1 MNTFTLEIVA
11 TDTDFY
17 QGPCEML
24 TVTAVDGE
32 KGILQGHEP
41 MVMAL
46 AAGELRYTV
55 DGKQHIAAVGDG
67 FAEITGDKVVII
79 SDFAEKPEDIDAKR
93 AERDKI
99 RAEERLKA
107 NESAMEYARAQAEL
121 SHAIARLKV
130 IRKTLRQ

>member
-130 IRKTLRQ
+130 IRKTLKQ

>member
-32 KGILQGHEP
+32 KGILRGHEP

-67 FAEITGDKVVII
+67 FAEITGDKVVVI
-79 SDFAEKPEDIDAKR
+79 SDFAEKPEDIDAQR

-107 NESAMEYARAQAEL
+107 NASAVEYARAQADL
-121 SHAIARLKV
+121 SRAVARLKV
-130 IRKTLRQ
+130 IRRTLKQ

>member
-11 TDTDFY
+11 TDADFY

-24 TVTAVDGE
+24 TVTATDGE

-93 AERDKI
+93 AERDRI

-107 NESAMEYARAQAEL
+107 NESAVEYARAQAEL
-121 SHAIARLKV
+121 SHAVAQLKV
-130 IRKTLRQ
+130 IRKTLKQ